1 MSYYDNHDDTAPL
14 TPADARYRE
23 LKALLMAEWMARPD
37 LPAIKAQLAQ
47 AKKTLLLCPAASQVA
62 GAAGAQYPGHLGTDF
77 PLKGPINGPFMF
89 LAISQNR
96 SVSCPRRI
104 ITSTPENQ
112 SPPTSVSTLQS
123 APDAL

>member
-47 AKKTLLLCPAASQVA
+47 AKKRSSSALLRRKLQELQVRNT
-62 GAAGAQYPGHLGTDF
+62 QD
-77 PLKGPINGPFMF
+77 I
-89 LAISQNR
+89 
-96 SVSCPRRI
+96 
-104 ITSTPENQ
+104 
-112 SPPTSVSTLQS
+112 
-123 APDAL
+123 

>member
-47 AKKTLLLCPAASQVA
+47 AKKRSSSALLRRKLLELQVR
-62 GAAGAQYPGHLGTDF
+62 
-77 PLKGPINGPFMF
+77 N
-89 LAISQNR
+89 
-96 SVSCPRRI
+96 
-104 ITSTPENQ
+104 TP
-112 SPPTSVSTLQS
+112 
-123 APDAL
+123 DI